1 MIYTTI
7 FLIKNKM
14 KENNDSVGEG
24 LGILLLFTFIVLVI
38 VKLEWYIDIPWIVV
52 FSPLWLPL
60 ITVLIVGFI
69 MGFTKPPKE

>member
-1 MIYTTI
+1 
-7 FLIKNKM
+7 M

-24 LGILLLFTFIVLVI
+24 LGILLLFTFLVLII

-52 FSPLWLPL
+52 FAPIWLPL
-60 ITVLIVGFI
+60 ITIFIVGFI